1 MDIFIKCLKL
11 IFLGGCISLI
21 AFLIVNTIE
30 KIFNDLNINL
40 KPMIIKR
47 YDGLIITLN
56 DHSIN
61 IYELTRSF
69 PFFRSFRFTSNQT
82 FNFMSENRISY
93 EMGLNNKVV
102 ITANKV
108 NKKINLYFGKI
119 ESDKREYPGRP
130 GCYINTN
137 KGQKRIIH
145 SIPLKS

>member
-1 MDIFIKCLKL
+1 
-11 IFLGGCISLI
+11 
-21 AFLIVNTIE
+21 
-30 KIFNDLNINL
+30 
-40 KPMIIKR
+40 
-47 YDGLIITLN
+47 
-56 DHSIN
+56 
-61 IYELTRSF
+61 
-69 PFFRSFRFTSNQT
+69 
-82 FNFMSENRISY
+82 MSENRISY